1 MRKKLHPVVL
11 TIAICQVVFGLLVL
25 ACDGFGVI
33 NVVGFQTMS
42 NSPIP
47 TPPEPAP
54 KGGGGGQPKSFDAGF
69 NQGFMVGQTA
79 QLTVIQKAP
88 AYIAVQYVQAFFGLL
103 LGVLMLVSGTG
114 LFFMQSWARWTAVG
128 YGILSLL
135 ARCVFIVY
143 HTAFVLPVLNDL
155 GDGFVKSG
163 HPEWVTALIG
173 LKFLPFLGLLLGFY
187 PLLVI
192 VLMLLP
198 AVGKAFRGKRRAA
211 RELDDD
217 TDYSDHFPAGREDDR
232 FR

>member
-1 MRKKLHPVVL
+1 VQKKLHPAVL
-11 TIAICQVVFGLLVL
+11 TIAICQVVLGLLVL

-33 NVVGFQTMS
+33 NVVGFQAMS

-47 TPPEPAP
+47 TPPEA

-69 NQGFMVGQTA
+69 NQGFAVGQTA

-88 AYIAVQYVQAFFGLL
+88 AYIAVLYAQAFFGLL
-103 LGVLMLVSGTG
+103 LGVLMLISGTG
-114 LFFMQSWARWTAVG
+114 LFFMQSWARWTAIG

-135 ARCVFIVY
+135 ARCVFNVY
-143 HTAFVLPVLNDL
+143 HTAFVLPILNDV

-173 LKFLPFLGLLLGFY
+173 LKFLPYLGLVLGFY

-192 VLMLLP
+192 ILMLLP
-198 AVGKAFRGKRRAA
+198 AVGNAFRGQRRVKK
-211 RELDDD
+211 DHNDYG
-217 TDYSDHFPAGREDDR
+217 DYSDHFPASREGDR
-232 FR
+232 FC